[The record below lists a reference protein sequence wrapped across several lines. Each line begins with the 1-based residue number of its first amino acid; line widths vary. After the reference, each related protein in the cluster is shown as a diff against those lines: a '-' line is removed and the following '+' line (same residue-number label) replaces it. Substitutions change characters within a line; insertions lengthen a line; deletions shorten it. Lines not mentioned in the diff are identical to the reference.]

1 MDLTYGWKKRRAAD
15 DTHSLAAALWFVSP
29 VQWGTRTSRTRY
41 ATVTVGRQ
49 TRYVVRA
56 MVLAA
61 WENLSP
67 ENHGV
72 LLRAKSKGI
81 LTRLCDC
88 GRLRLAL
95 SRIKIATICWLLVE
109 S

>member
-1 MDLTYGWKKRRAAD
+1 MDGRSAEQLTTP
-15 DTHSLAAALWFVSP
+15 DTHSLTAALWFVSP

-72 LLRAKSKGI
+72 LLRVESKGI

-88 GRLRLAL
+88 GRQRLTL
-95 SRIKIATICWLLVE
+95 SRIKIATTC
-109 S
+109 